1 MRYSI
6 ITATKNAEDQIE
18 NSIKSVLSQNNVD
31 LEHIIIDSVSKDNT
45 IKIIDKYSSD
55 QRIKYIS
62 EKDNGISDAFNKGI
76 KLSSGE
82 WIIFL
87 GAGDTFI
94 HNKVLSD
101 ISKILINKSSE
112 LFAWGNIVLINA
124 RGEKGKTIMGK
135 NSLKNLKR
143 YMSFPHQAIFHNR
156 ELFQTYGMY
165 DTNLKVAMD
174 YDLLLRCFDKINSI
188 NYINYNVSYMLIDG
202 LSQNNAMQVLKE
214 FYYVKIKNNIC
225 SQFIAYSWLNWAR
238 VKYFIKKLINY
249 DSRMKLS

>member
-1 MRYSI
+1 M
-6 ITATKNAEDQIE
+6 
-18 NSIKSVLSQNNVD
+18 
-31 LEHIIIDSVSKDNT
+31 
-45 IKIIDKYSSD
+45 
-55 QRIKYIS
+55 
-62 EKDNGISDAFNKGI
+62 
-76 KLSSGE
+76 
-82 WIIFL
+82 
-87 GAGDTFI
+87 
-94 HNKVLSD
+94 
-101 ISKILINKSSE
+101 KILINKSSE

-202 LSQNNAMQVLKE
+202 LSQNNSMQVLKE